1 MKKLFLFF
9 TLLATIQF
17 VAMADITG
25 AGYYRLRNYGS
36 QRWVSMVDNHGS
48 ADPAASQAD
57 LHALQLMAGTEEI
70 ITDPASIFYI
80 TNIQGNQ
87 YDIVAQGVDFQSL
100 VGNSVTINF
109 GADGSADGQ
118 TLYRLYGTYGNYTK
132 YISDGRTNLSNPEG
146 YATIGAANNVNFSK
160 WMVLPVSVTGDNY
173 FATIPTVTANNKG
186 YTSLFTS
193 FAYKPYSSG
202 VKAYYISRVGF
213 GMAEMVEI
221 SGAVPPGSPVIIEC
235 AGQNASDNKMEL
247 VNDIPAL
254 PSNALTGVYFDYQ
267 HASTTN
273 QVKYD
278 PQTMRVLGT
287 CSDGSLGFVT
297 ATDLE
302 YIPANT
308 TYLQV
313 PAGSSPEFKCVSS
326 SDFEANLP
334 DTPEQ
339 IYLIGS
345 FKDVAPTDDSF
356 ILTPQDDYTYTANFT
371 DLPACENKED
381 GLVFTFYTAMTDNSL
396 NHITPYSSTEDVSA
410 NPSTE
415 ISVPFSYGGDFSWV
429 IPNWGGGDLS
439 VTLNL
444 QYQYVKLYSSSYAGI
459 KNIKAGDDSLHYSN
473 GTIYCDSPSDITV
486 FNVSG
491 QTMAKGFGNSM
502 NVSNLNSGIYIVVA
516 NGKSLKIAVNQ

>member
-1 MKKLFLFF
+1 MKKLFLFIA
-9 TLLATIQF
+9 TLATVQF
-17 VAMADITG
+17 AALADLNG

-36 QRWVSMVDNHGS
+36 QRWVSMIDNQGS

-57 LHALQLMAGTEEI
+57 LHALHLSSGTEEI

-80 TNIQGNQ
+80 SNIQGNQ

-132 YISDGRTNLSNPEG
+132 YISDGRSNLSNPEG
-146 YATIGAANNVNFSK
+146 YATIGSVSNVNFSK
-160 WMVLPVSVTGDNY
+160 WLVLPVSVTGDNY
-173 FATIPTVTANNKG
+173 FATIPTVTANGKG
-186 YTSLFTS
+186 YTSIFTS

-221 SGAVPPGSPVIIEC
+221 TGAVPPASPVIIEC

-247 VNDIPAL
+247 TNDITAL
-254 PSNALTGVYFDYQ
+254 PSNALTGVYFDFQ
-267 HASTTN
+267 QGKTTN

-287 CSDGSLGFVT
+287 CSDGSLGFVV
-297 ATDLE
+297 ADLE
-302 YIPANT
+302 SIPANT
-308 TYLQV
+308 TYLKV

-326 SDFEANLP
+326 AEFEANLP

-345 FKDVAPTDDSF
+345 FKDMEPTDDAF
-356 ILTPQDDYTYTANFT
+356 ILTPQDDYTYTADFT
-371 DLPACENKED
+371 DLPACENVEN
-381 GLVFTFYTAMTDNSL
+381 GLVFRFYTALTDNSL
-396 NHITPYSSTEDVSA
+396 NAITPYADNADVSII
-410 NPSTE
+410 PSTE
-415 ISVPFSYGGDFSWV
+415 TAVPFSYGGDFSWV
-429 IPNWGGGDLS
+429 IPDWGGGDLS
-439 VTLNL
+439 VVLNL
-444 QYQYVKLYSSSYAGI
+444 QYQYVSFYSSGYAGV
-459 KNIKAGDDSLHYSN
+459 KNIKAGDDSLHYSD

-486 FNVSG
+486 YNISG
-491 QTMAKGFGNSM
+491 QAMAKSFGSSLNI
-502 NVSNLNSGIYIVVA
+502 SNLSSGIYIVVA
-516 NGKSLKIAVNQ
+516 NGKSLKISVNQ

>member
-1 MKKLFLFF
+1 MKKLLLFI
-9 TLLATIQF
+9 TTLATIQF
-17 VAMADITG
+17 AAFADLTG

-36 QRWVSMVDNHGS
+36 QRWVSMIDNHGS

-57 LHALQLMAGTEEI
+57 LHALKLSSGTEQI

-87 YDIVAQGVDFQSL
+87 YDIVAQGVDFQTL

-132 YISDGRTNLSNPEG
+132 YISDGRSNLSNPEG
-146 YATIGAANNVNFSK
+146 YATIGSVSNVNFSK
-160 WMVLPVSVTGDNY
+160 WMILPVSVTSDNY
-173 FATIPTVTANNKG
+173 FATLPTVTANGKG

-193 FAYKPYSSG
+193 FSYKPYSSG

-221 SGAVPPGSPVIIEC
+221 NGAVPTGSPVIIEC

-247 VNDIPAL
+247 TNDTPAL
-254 PSNALTGVYFDYQ
+254 PSNALTGVYFDYL
-267 HASTTN
+267 HGSTSN
-273 QVKYD
+273 RVEYD

-297 ATDLE
+297 ADIE
-302 YIPANT
+302 FIPANT
-308 TYLQV
+308 AYLKV

-334 DTPEQ
+334 DSPEQ

-345 FKDVAPTDDSF
+345 FKDMQPTDDSF
-356 ILTPQDDYTYTANFT
+356 ILLPQDDYTYTADFT
-371 DLPACENKED
+371 DLPPCADSEK
-381 GLVFTFYTAMTDNSL
+381 GLLFTFYTAMTDNSL
-396 NHITPYSSTEDVSA
+396 NQITPYSSTEDVTIK
-410 NPSTE
+410 PSNETA
-415 ISVPFSYGGDFSWV
+415 VPFNYGGDFSWV
-429 IPNWGGGDLS
+429 IPQWEGGDLS
-439 VTLNL
+439 VVLNL
-444 QYQYVKLYSSSYAGI
+444 QYQYVSFYSSSYAGV
-459 KNIKAGDDSLHYSN
+459 KNIKAGDQSLHFSD
-473 GTIYCDSPSDITV
+473 GTIYCDTPSEITV

-491 QTMAKGFGNSM
+491 QAMAKGFGRSLNI
-502 NVSNLNSGIYIVVA
+502 SNLNSGIYVVVA
-516 NGKSLKIAVNQ
+516 NGKSLKIAINQ